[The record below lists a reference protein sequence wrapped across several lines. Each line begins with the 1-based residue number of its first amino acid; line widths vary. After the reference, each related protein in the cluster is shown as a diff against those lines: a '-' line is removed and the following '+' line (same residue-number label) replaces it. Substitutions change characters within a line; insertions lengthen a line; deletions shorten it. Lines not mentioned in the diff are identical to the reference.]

1 MEIITK
7 KETLLVITEKGH
19 GKRVSF
25 DGFTPHSRG
34 TGGQIYIK
42 LSNETGEVA
51 AVRSVGDDDE
61 LFAITSMG
69 MVIRTQVSG
78 VPQQGRAAKGVRL
91 ITVKEPDLV
100 VAIGCVSDDEDE
112 E

>member
-1 MEIITK
+1 M
-7 KETLLVITEKGH
+7 LVISEKGY
-19 GKRVSF
+19 GKRVSY
-25 DGFTPHSRG
+25 DGFTPHNRG

-42 LSNETGEVA
+42 VSPETGEVA
-51 AVRSVGDDDE
+51 AVRSVGDEDE

-78 VPQQGRAAKGVRL
+78 IPKQGRSAKGVKV

-100 VAIGCVSDDEDE
+100 VAIGCVRDE
-112 E
+112 EESDAE